1 MARMHPAFA
10 VIVLAAGLSSSG
22 CTLCKPV
29 VGLIA
34 GPAVMLGN
42 SSGSFGGC
50 GCSCEGGYAVLGVL
64 GVMAGIGAVGG
75 LVTGIISDIQALT
88 GDAEDPTR
96 NWADPFKTNTST
108 GN

>member
-1 MARMHPAFA
+1 MARTRLAFTA
-10 VIVLAAGLSSSG
+10 LVLTAGLSSSG

-29 VGLIA
+29 VGAIT
-34 GPAVMLGN
+34 GPVVMLGN
-42 SSGSFGGC
+42 SNGDFGGC
-50 GCSCEGGYAVLGVL
+50 GCSCDGGYAVLGVL

-75 LVTGIISDIQALT
+75 LVTGIISDIQVLT

-96 NWADPFKTNTST
+96 NWADPFKTNTCT